1 MQRGASNEELTPTQ
15 RLHDAI
21 FPMRQTIGRLQ
32 RKLRRMI
39 TKSWMLSRC
48 YYRCRG
54 TRLYGRA
61 RDDVWYFAYGA
72 NMDDNAF
79 RVRRGIKACECRT
92 GYVEGYRLRF
102 NLEGRPK
109 GKAAPAN
116 LCPDPEA
123 KVWGVLYRITR
134 RDLMRLDATEGVP
147 GRGYRH
153 ITVEVEDGQ
162 NRLVSAIA
170 YIAQGKNIDGKP
182 SLRYI
187 TLLRDGARAHGLPE
201 TYIRFLE
208 AVEHAD

>member
-1 MQRGASNEELTPTQ
+1 
-15 RLHDAI
+15 
-21 FPMRQTIGRLQ
+21 
-32 RKLRRMI
+32 MI

-79 RVRRGIKACECRT
+79 RVRRGIQACECRT